1 MDKLLNIVIML
12 LLVLFAYLIITKYEK
27 LNYIKNDLYDEEDLS
42 YIDKIFD
49 KIKKSKPSKE
59 SNKNNLI
66 IETKS
71 AEPNIKPFFVDMRI
85 HNDYRDTITAFN
97 NIAPD
102 QRPIFN
108 RSVLPVKQIDV
119 DPEQV
124 KPLIKAFIENINDNV
139 KNDVT
144 DYIVDKTGFDELI
157 PENPGKPGWDK
168 QQQKLGLPGS
178 IYNEPA
184 GRAKIKLLKIDKV
197 DKFATTEQVNFI
209 VYMIVQKKNTADQ
222 MIIKVSF
229 VMNNQDINADRD
241 FFKKNN
247 SSNVDL
253 DIKIEEIAIIGFLTD
268 HSYGSPMPRED
279 FYKFNIDYNDVE
291 QDDVLKQEI
300 ILNELKRKYKQRQIE
315 ADGFNVLISPQANNN
330 VAIFR
335 LSSETP
341 YKPLESTNAI

>member
-1 MDKLLNIVIML
+1 ML